1 VSAQGAGHSPE
12 PPTERAVVPG
22 GNARRPT
29 GANTAVVRTKE
40 LEAEERVRLAEIAA
54 RDANAR
60 RDDTRALVREAG
72 EQLRALMATAFAGL
86 TSLSHS
92 CARFAPSHRTVAI
105 VGAVVLG
112 LAALAWGGSVAFG
125 PAGLRVGEPGA
136 GAEFDPHAMNPAPED
151 TDALEVP

>member
-60 RDDTRALVREAG
+60 RDDTRALIREV
-72 EQLRALMATAFAGL
+72 FAGFRG
-86 TSLSHS
+86 LSDS

-112 LAALAWGGSVAFG
+112 LAALAWGGSVAFDAAG
-125 PAGLRVGEPGA
+125 LGLRVGEPSS
-136 GAEFDPHAMNPAPED
+136 GAEFDPHAMNPADD